1 VKTRLLAVLA
11 LAVLGVFASAFAAAN
26 TVPATKA
33 GDGAGVIS
41 GYTVTN
47 VKYTLNG
54 TNPRNID
61 DVKFDLEGAPPAGSS
76 MKIKLVS
83 GGSTYYSCTNSGVAL
98 TCVTTSPQANVAT
111 ADELR
116 VVVVP

>member
-1 VKTRLLAVLA
+1 MKTRLLAVLG

-26 TVPATKA
+26 TVPPTKA
-33 GDGAGVIS
+33 GDGAGAIT

-54 TNPRNID
+54 ANPRNID
-61 DVKFDLEGAPPAGSS
+61 DVRFDLDSIPPVGST
-76 MKIKLVS
+76 MKIKLVAA
-83 GGSTYYSCTNSGVAL
+83 GSTYYDCTNVGLAL
-98 TCVTTSPQANVAT
+98 TCVTTSPQADVAS
-111 ADELR
+111 ANELR